1 MLIPKSHLTVVNG
14 QEFRVTRSDNR
25 TTMQQVNVLLS
36 TLQLQWNVRREL
48 VTEATLFER
57 KSEVF
62 PSRIEVSVLSNALV
76 FSPSY
81 QHELSVQWPQD
92 ERAHNAYGRIV
103 KFDVLSKRMILV
115 VRCMLAE
122 LGIHTWNAQPCTE
135 LLLQFVS
142 HNL

>member
-1 MLIPKSHLTVVNG
+1 MGYPESVSTVVNG
-14 QEFRVTRSDNR
+14 QEFRVTRTDNR
-25 TTMQQVNVLLS
+25 TSMEHVNVLLNALKLTWS
-36 TLQLQWNVRREL
+36 VLRTPMAETTGYEQASQIHRS
-48 VTEATLFER
+48 F
-57 KSEVF
+57 
-62 PSRIEVSVLSNALV
+62 IDVSVTGKTV
-76 FSPSY
+76 TFSPSY

-103 KFDVLSKRMILV
+103 KFDVQPRQTILS

-142 HNL
+142 HNP